1 MSHSGV
7 CTASAEFCSF
17 LAGVYFPSPL
27 PLEPR
32 VNESSPPGK
41 ETEKKNNNNKRI
53 FDIKHG
59 SLGRWV
65 STVNMA
71 KVQ

>member
-41 ETEKKNNNNKRI
+41 ETEKKKQQQQKD
-53 FDIKHG
+53 F
-59 SLGRWV
+59 
-65 STVNMA
+65 
-71 KVQ
+71 